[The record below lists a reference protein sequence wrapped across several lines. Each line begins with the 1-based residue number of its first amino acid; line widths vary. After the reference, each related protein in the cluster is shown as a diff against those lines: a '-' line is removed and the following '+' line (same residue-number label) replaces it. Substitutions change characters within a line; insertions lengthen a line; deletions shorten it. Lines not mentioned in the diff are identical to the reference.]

1 MHMGSARSLGE
12 WMFSLQGYG
21 PSILE
26 GTVLT
31 IEVSLASL
39 MIAEPI
45 KEKRNK
51 ENKPK
56 SDLAD
61 IPPSGFVADQ
71 KSIIYFKHNSNDL
84 EDKAFE
90 TLDRIADY
98 VIENPEVNV
107 SVEGYTDSSG
117 SYSYNISVSQFR
129 ANTIKSYLV
138 GKGVN
143 SSQIA
148 AKGLGPESPIA
159 TNNTEA
165 GRTKNRR
172 VEIKLD
178 K

>member
-1 MHMGSARSLGE
+1 MILTEHSSSL
-12 WMFSLQGYG
+12 
-21 PSILE
+21 
-26 GTVLT
+26 
-31 IEVSLASL
+31 
-39 MIAEPI
+39 
-45 KEKRNK
+45 
-51 ENKPK
+51 
-56 SDLAD
+56 
-61 IPPSGFVADQ
+61 
-71 KSIIYFKHNSNDL
+71 YFKHNSNDL
-84 EDKAFE
+84 QDKAFE

-98 VIENPEVNV
+98 VIENREVNV

-143 SSQIA
+143 PSQIA
-148 AKGLGPESPIA
+148 AKGLGPERPIA

-178 K
+178 E